1 MSADLSRRKFLYVA
15 GGVSGATLAGVA
27 GCTSGTDSSPDSA
40 AATPN
45 ADLQPLVDNQV
56 VYGTSY
62 VSPQVEHFGD
72 VFIGAG
78 SFIAG
83 NTILRAAPDLRVDI
97 GNKTNAQDNIVI
109 RALEGSLSIAD
120 ETSLAHHAIVRD
132 STLGN
137 FVFVGFQ
144 TRVLNSRVGDGC
156 LIQAGAQI
164 IGVDLPAGSLVAP
177 GQIIDSQ
184 DIANALP
191 RVDESA
197 EEFQR
202 EVLHVNAEFAKGY
215 IELYEEEGYD
225 AVLEIGPNPP
235 TEFRPEL
242 IDPQIGS
249 NVILGEFVRIVGDV
263 RIARNSRVRQ
273 RSSIRADEG
282 APIVIG
288 EGADIGNRVT
298 FHALE
303 GTDLHVG
310 DFFTVDDDAVIHGPL
325 QVGNRVTVG
334 ESSVVFRVI
343 VGDDVV
349 IGNAVILQGPGG
361 EGLSLSIPAGT
372 RIPDGSV
379 VTDESTLRQA
389 TGV

>member
-1 MSADLSRRKFLYVA
+1 MSEDLSRRKFLYVA
-15 GGVSGATLAGVA
+15 GGLSGATIAGLA
-27 GCTSGTDSSPDSA
+27 GCTSGNETSPDSA
-40 AATPN
+40 PETASS
-45 ADLQPLVDNQV
+45 DLQRLVDNKI

-83 NTILRAAPDLRVDI
+83 NTILRAAPDLRVEI
-97 GNKTNAQDNIVI
+97 GNETNAQDNVVI
-109 RALEGSLSIAD
+109 RALEDSLTIAD

-132 STLGN
+132 SSLGN

-164 IGVDLPAGSLVAP
+164 IGVDLPEGSLVAP

-197 EEFQR
+197 AEFQR

-215 IELYEEEGYD
+215 IQLYEEEGYD

-235 TEFRPEL
+235 TEFRPER
-242 IDPQIGS
+242 IDPQIGP

-263 RIARNSRVRQ
+263 RIARNARVRQ
-273 RSSIRADEG
+273 RSAIRADEG
-282 APIVIG
+282 SPIIIG

-298 FHALE
+298 FHALA
-303 GTDLHVG
+303 GTELVVG

-325 QVGNRVTVG
+325 QVGHRVIVG
-334 ESSVVFRVI
+334 EASVVFRVI
-343 VGDDVV
+343 IGDDVV
-349 IGNAVILQGPGG
+349 IGNGVILQGPAG
-361 EGLSLSIPAGT
+361 EGLSLSIPPGT

-389 TGV
+389 TGI